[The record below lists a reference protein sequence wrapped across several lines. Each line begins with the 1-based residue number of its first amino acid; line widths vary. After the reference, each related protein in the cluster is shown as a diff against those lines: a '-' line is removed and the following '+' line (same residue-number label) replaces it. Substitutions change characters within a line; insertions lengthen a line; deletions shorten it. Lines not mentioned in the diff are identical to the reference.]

1 MTKILEKYDKVFTG
15 VLSGFLLPCII
26 IVILFLFAKGDL
38 TVKGWFERVAGAGVE
53 SHIMSLCVFPN
64 IVIFLI
70 FNQLDMLRAAKGVL
84 GVTIFWAIIVFAV
97 YFYYEVFYC
106 CR

>member
-97 YFYYEVFYC
+97 YFLL
-106 CR
+106 